1 VERAARR
8 LGGLRALALR
18 GEAAIADALAT
29 DEAYGLPL
37 MTYRQLPATLA
48 RATAADV
55 ARAARRF
62 IDPKRE
68 TIAVVRP
75 DALATSTVARAAR
88 VDQGA
93 R

>member
-1 VERAARR
+1 
-8 LGGLRALALR
+8 
-18 GEAAIADALAT
+18 
-29 DEAYGLPL
+29 
-37 MTYRQLPATLA
+37 MTYRQLPAALA
-48 RATAADV
+48 RVTAPDV

-75 DALATSTVARAAR
+75 EAQATSTVARAAW
-88 VDQGA
+88 VEQGA

>member
-1 VERAARR
+1 
-8 LGGLRALALR
+8 
-18 GEAAIADALAT
+18 
-29 DEAYGLPL
+29 

-48 RATAADV
+48 RVTAPDV

-75 DALATSTVARAAR
+75 DARATSTVARAAW
-88 VDQGA
+88 VEKGA

>member
-1 VERAARR
+1 
-8 LGGLRALALR
+8 LR
-18 GEAAIADALAT
+18 GETAIADALAT

-37 MTYRQLPATLA
+37 MTYRQLPAVLA
-48 RATAADV
+48 RVTAPDV

-75 DALATSTVARAAR
+75 DAPATSAGGRAAR
-88 VDQGA
+88 SDKGA
-93 R
+93 H